1 MNKYVLLSI
10 IVIALI
16 LAIFTSDVLTQK
28 SDPKITIFN
37 ESIQLETSGD
47 YQKAIDKLLGIYKD
61 NQNDYLVNLRLG
73 WLHYIIEKFNESKD
87 YYNKAITISNRKS
100 IEALLGL
107 TLPLSAMN
115 EWNAVKSTYNEI
127 IKLDNYNYTANLR
140 LGQISLNSGDYISA
154 KQLLEK
160 THNFYPGYYEPNL
173 SLGYTY
179 FYLGERKKAETHLKN
194 ALMLVPN
201 DELATKGLRLLK

>member
-47 YQKAIDKLLGIYKD
+47 YQKAINKLLGIYKD

-73 WLHYIIEKFNESKD
+73 WLYYNIGKFNESKD
-87 YYNKAITISNRKS
+87 YYNKAITITNRKS
-100 IEALLGL
+100 VEALLGL

-115 EWNAVKSTYNEI
+115 EWNAVKSTYKEI
-127 IKLDNYNYTANLR
+127 IKLDYHNYTANLR
-140 LGQISLNSGDYISA
+140 LGQIFLNLGDYISA
-154 KQLLEK
+154 KQYN
-160 THNFYPGYYEPNL
+160 HFQSQY
-173 SLGYTY
+173 
-179 FYLGERKKAETHLKN
+179 
-194 ALMLVPN
+194 
-201 DELATKGLRLLK
+201 